1 MTEPYKGR
9 EKRKYTRLNEKVS
22 LLYRAGESADLDHLS
37 KVTNSATKD
46 ISGGG
51 FCFETEVYIPPNSI
65 LEVQINK
72 IVDKELKAVLPIHSD
87 ARVSWIKQI
96 ETGKYRLGL
105 QFISIEEKHRNE
117 IIRGVKE
124 KLKSS

>member
-1 MTEPYKGR
+1 MS
-9 EKRKYTRLNEKVS
+9 EKVS
-22 LLYRAGESADLDHLS
+22 LLYRAGESTDLDHLS
-37 KVTNSATKD
+37 KITSSATKD

-51 FCFETEVYIPPNSI
+51 FCFETEVYIPPDSI

-72 IVDKELKAVLPIHSD
+72 IVDKRLKAVLPIHSD
-87 ARVSWIKQI
+87 ARVIWIKQI

-105 QFISIEEKHRNE
+105 QFVGIEEKHRNE
-117 IIRGVKE
+117 IIKGVKG